1 MLLGDR
7 VLFGTTG
14 GKVFE
19 IDAENLDVVGMF
31 QLSDAVT
38 NAVAVSPD
46 GRRLSVSTAMNALF
60 CVERLDAAPERPDED
75 RRTDTNLAPARASAH
90 VTA

>member
-60 CVERLDAAPERPDED
+60 CVERLDAAPARSTRTVEPTQTLRPPV
-75 RRTDTNLAPARASAH
+75 RRLM
-90 VTA
+90 